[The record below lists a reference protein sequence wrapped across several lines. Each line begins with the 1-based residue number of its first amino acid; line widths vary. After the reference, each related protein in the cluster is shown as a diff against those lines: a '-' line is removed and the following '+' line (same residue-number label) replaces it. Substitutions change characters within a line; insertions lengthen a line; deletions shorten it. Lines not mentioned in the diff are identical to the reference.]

1 MFTLNQ
7 IKEAHSKVKSGKDF
21 AGYVQEIKQ
30 LGVLAYEQYVSDGRT
45 RYLGIDNFAITSEVK
60 YASLEIAKS
69 GNIEKLKH
77 ALKIHQNGETDYLTF
92 CKQSAEAGVEKW
104 VVDIQK
110 MLCTYYDESGNEMVV
125 EVIPS

>member
-1 MFTLNQ
+1 MFTLTQ

-21 AGYVQEIKQ
+21 PGYIQEIKQ
-30 LGVLAYEQYVSDGRT
+30 LGVVAYDQYVSDGRT
-45 RYLGIDNFAITSEVK
+45 RYMGKDSFGIISDAK
-60 YASLEIAKS
+60 YASLEIAKT
-69 GNIEKLKH
+69 GDVEKLKH

-92 CKQSAEAGVEKW
+92 CKQSAESGVEKW
-104 VVDIQK
+104 MVDTQA

>member
-21 AGYVQEIKQ
+21 PGYIKEIKE
-30 LGVLAYEQYVSDGRT
+30 LGVVAYDQYVSDGRT
-45 RYLGIDNFAITSEVK
+45 KYFGAEDFGITSDTK
-60 YASLEIAKS
+60 YASLEIAKT
-69 GNIEKLKH
+69 GDVEKLKH
-77 ALKIHQNGETDYLTF
+77 ALKIPQSGETDYPTF

-104 VVDIQK
+104 VVDIEK
-110 MLCTYYDESGNEMVV
+110 MLCIYYDESGNDMVI

>member
-7 IKEAHSKVKSGKDF
+7 IKEAHLKVKSGKDF
-21 AGYVQEIKQ
+21 PGYINEIKQ
-30 LGVLAYEQYVSDGRT
+30 LGVLAYEQYVSNGQT
-45 RYLGIDNFAITSEVK
+45 KYLGANDFEVSSDSK
-60 YASLEIAKS
+60 YDTLEIAKS
-69 GNIEKLKH
+69 GDIEKLKH

-104 VVDIQK
+104 VVDNQN
-110 MLCTYYDESGNEMVV
+110 MTCTYFDKSGNEMVV